1 MRKNQLKAGV
11 VLSYVSECVKIITN
25 LIYTPIML
33 RLLGKSEYGLYQL
46 VYSVVS
52 YLSLLSL
59 GFGSAYI
66 RYYSKYKAENDDD
79 GVARLNGM
87 FMTIFCAISMICL
100 LCGFIMVLNIKSIF
114 ASGLTDAEYV
124 RARILMILMII
135 NLALT
140 FPATVFNCNVTAHE
154 KFIFQKTIIVLQNIL
169 NPFLCLPLLIMGAGS
184 VGMVLVTTGLTI
196 GKLLIN
202 SWYCF
207 KKLHIR
213 FLFKGFKLSLLK
225 EMFTFTFFIFLNQ
238 IINQINWSVD
248 KFLLGRLAGTTAV
261 AVYGVGGTINNMY
274 LQASLSIS
282 NVFTP
287 RVHRLV
293 ANNQRDTELTVLFT
307 RVGRLQFMLLSLVL
321 TGFVFLGQPFI
332 SFWAGEGYS
341 ESYLVAILLI
351 TPCTVPLIQN
361 IGIEIQRAKNK
372 HKARSVVYFAIAV
385 GNVLVSIPLI
395 KYYGPIGAA
404 LGTTIALVL
413 GNVFFMNWYYHNRL
427 DINVI
432 YFWKNI
438 VSFLPSFIVPTIL
451 GIIIMKYIPVTSFVR
466 LFILAIAYSV
476 VYAVSFWILG
486 MNDSEKDLLRNVLK
500 KLRRGR

>member
-100 LCGFIMVLNIKSIF
+100 LCGFIMVHNIKSIF

-169 NPFLCLPLLIMGAGS
+169 NPFLKILRI
-184 VGMVLVTTGLTI
+184 T
-196 GKLLIN
+196 N
-202 SWYCF
+202 
-207 KKLHIR
+207 
-213 FLFKGFKLSLLK
+213 
-225 EMFTFTFFIFLNQ
+225 IF
-238 IINQINWSVD
+238 
-248 KFLLGRLAGTTAV
+248 
-261 AVYGVGGTINNMY
+261 
-274 LQASLSIS
+274 
-282 NVFTP
+282 
-287 RVHRLV
+287 
-293 ANNQRDTELTVLFT
+293 
-307 RVGRLQFMLLSLVL
+307 
-321 TGFVFLGQPFI
+321 
-332 SFWAGEGYS
+332 
-341 ESYLVAILLI
+341 
-351 TPCTVPLIQN
+351 
-361 IGIEIQRAKNK
+361 
-372 HKARSVVYFAIAV
+372 
-385 GNVLVSIPLI
+385 
-395 KYYGPIGAA
+395 
-404 LGTTIALVL
+404 
-413 GNVFFMNWYYHNRL
+413 
-427 DINVI
+427 
-432 YFWKNI
+432 
-438 VSFLPSFIVPTIL
+438 
-451 GIIIMKYIPVTSFVR
+451 
-466 LFILAIAYSV
+466 
-476 VYAVSFWILG
+476 
-486 MNDSEKDLLRNVLK
+486 
-500 KLRRGR
+500 

>member
-1 MRKNQLKAGV
+1 MKKNQLKAGV
-11 VLSYVSECVKIITN
+11 ILSYVSEFVKIATN

-66 RYYSKYKAENDDD
+66 RYYSKYKAENDED

-87 FMTIFCAISMICL
+87 FMTIFCTIATICL
-100 LCGFIMVLNIKSIF
+100 LCGFCMVYNIKSIF
-114 ASGLTDAEYV
+114 ASGLTDAEYG
-124 RARILMILMII
+124 RARILMILMVI
-135 NLALT
+135 NLTLT

-154 KFIFQKTIIVLQNIL
+154 KFIFQKTIIILQNIL
-169 NPFLCLPLLIMGAGS
+169 NPFLCLPLLIMGVGS

-261 AVYGVGGTINNMY
+261 AVYGVGGTINTMY

-287 RVHRLV
+287 RVHRIV
-293 ANNQRDTELTVLFT
+293 ANNQRDAELTSLFT

-332 SFWAGEGYS
+332 TFWAGEGYS
-341 ESYLVAILLI
+341 EAYLVALLLI

-372 HKARSVVYFAIAV
+372 HKARSVVYAAIAI

-395 KYYGPIGAA
+395 KYYGPVGAA
-404 LGTTIALVL
+404 LGTAIALIL
-413 GNVFFMNWYYHNRL
+413 GNTFFMNWYYHNRL
-427 DINVI
+427 DIDVI
-432 YFWKNI
+432 NFWKNI
-438 VSFLPSFIVPTIL
+438 FSFLPSFIAPTIL
-451 GIIIMKYIPVTSFVR
+451 GIIIMRYIPVTSFTKV
-466 LFILAIAYSV
+466 FILAVAYTV
-476 VYAVSFWILG
+476 VYVISFWTLG
-486 MNDSEKDLLRNVLK
+486 MNDSEKDLLRNILK
-500 KLRRGR
+500 KLRKGR

>member
-1 MRKNQLKAGV
+1 MKKNQLKAGV
-11 VLSYVSECVKIITN
+11 ILSYVSEFVKIATN

-66 RYYSKYKAENDDD
+66 RYYSKYKAENDED

-87 FMTIFCAISMICL
+87 FMTIFCTIATICL
-100 LCGFIMVLNIKSIF
+100 LCGFCMVYNIKSIF
-114 ASGLTDAEYV
+114 ASGLTDAEYG
-124 RARILMILMII
+124 RARILMILMVI
-135 NLALT
+135 NLTLT

-154 KFIFQKTIIVLQNIL
+154 KFIFQKTIIILQNIL
-169 NPFLCLPLLIMGAGS
+169 NPFLCLPLLIMGVGS

-261 AVYGVGGTINNMY
+261 AVYGVGGTINTMY

-287 RVHRLV
+287 RVHRIV
-293 ANNQRDTELTVLFT
+293 ANNQRDAELTSLFT

-332 SFWAGEGYS
+332 TFWAGEGYS
-341 ESYLVAILLI
+341 EAYLVALLLI

-372 HKARSVVYFAIAV
+372 HKARSVVYAAIAI

-395 KYYGPIGAA
+395 KYYGPVGAA
-404 LGTTIALVL
+404 LGTAIALIL
-413 GNVFFMNWYYHNRL
+413 GNTFFMNWYYHNRL
-427 DINVI
+427 DIDVI

-438 VSFLPSFIVPTIL
+438 FSFLPSFIAPTIL
-451 GIIIMKYIPVTSFVR
+451 GIIIMRYIPVTSFTKV
-466 LFILAIAYSV
+466 FILAVAYTV
-476 VYAVSFWILG
+476 VYVISFWTLG
-486 MNDSEKDLLRNVLK
+486 MNDSEKDLLRNILK
-500 KLRRGR
+500 KLRKGR

>member
-1 MRKNQLKAGV
+1 MKKNQLKAGV
-11 VLSYVSECVKIITN
+11 ILSYVSEFVKIATN

-66 RYYSKYKAENDDD
+66 RYYSKYKVENDDD

-87 FMTIFCAISMICL
+87 FMTIFCTIATICL
-100 LCGFIMVLNIKSIF
+100 LCGFCMVYNIKSIF
-114 ASGLTDAEYV
+114 ASGLTDAEYG
-124 RARILMILMII
+124 RARILMILMVI
-135 NLALT
+135 NLTLT

-154 KFIFQKTIIVLQNIL
+154 KFIFQKTIIILQNIL
-169 NPFLCLPLLIMGAGS
+169 NPFLCLPLLIMGVGS

-261 AVYGVGGTINNMY
+261 AVYGVGGTINTMY

-287 RVHRLV
+287 RVHRIV
-293 ANNQRDTELTVLFT
+293 ANNQRDAELTLLFT

-332 SFWAGEGYS
+332 NFWAGEGYS
-341 ESYLVAILLI
+341 EAYLVALLLI

-372 HKARSVVYFAIAV
+372 HKARSVVYAAIAI

-395 KYYGPIGAA
+395 KYYGPVGAA
-404 LGTTIALVL
+404 LGTAIALIL
-413 GNVFFMNWYYHNRL
+413 GNAFFMNWYYHNRL
-427 DINVI
+427 DIDVI

-438 VSFLPSFIVPTIL
+438 FSFLPSFIAPTIL
-451 GIIIMKYIPVTSFVR
+451 GIIIMRYIPVTSFAKV
-466 LFILAIAYSV
+466 FILAIAYTV
-476 VYAVSFWILG
+476 VYGISFWILG
-486 MNDSEKDLLRNVLK
+486 MNDSEKDILRNILK
-500 KLRRGR
+500 KLRKGR

>member
-11 VLSYVSECVKIITN
+11 VLSYISECVKIITN

-100 LCGFIMVLNIKSIF
+100 LCGFIMVHNIKSIF

-213 FLFKGFKLSLLK
+213 FLFKGFKLSLFK

-395 KYYGPIGAA
+395 KYYGPVGAA
-404 LGTTIALVL
+404 LGTAIALIL
-413 GNVFFMNWYYHNRL
+413 GNAFFMNWYYHNRL

>member
-1 MRKNQLKAGV
+1 MGKNQLKAGV
-11 VLSYVSECVKIITN
+11 ILSYISEFVKIATN

-66 RYYSKYKAENDDD
+66 RYYSQYKADNDDT

-87 FMTIFCAISMICL
+87 FMTIFCTISMICL
-100 LCGFIMVLNIKSIF
+100 LCGSVMVYNIKGIF
-114 ASGLTDAEYV
+114 ASGLTDAEYG
-124 RARILMILMII
+124 RARILMILMVL

-169 NPFLCLPLLIMGAGS
+169 NPFLCLPLLIMGVGS
-184 VGMVLVTTGLTI
+184 VGMVLVTTALTV
-196 GKLLIN
+196 GKLIIN
-202 SWYCF
+202 AWYCF
-207 KKLHIR
+207 KKLYIR
-213 FLFKGFKLSLLK
+213 FLFKGFKFSLLK
-225 EMFTFTFFIFLNQ
+225 EMFAFTFFIFLNQ

-261 AVYGVGGTINNMY
+261 AIYGVGSTINNMY

-293 ANNQRDTELTVLFT
+293 ARNEDDNKLTILFT

-321 TGFVFLGQPFI
+321 TGFMFLGKPFI
-332 SFWAGEGYS
+332 DFWAGDGYS
-341 ESYLVAILLI
+341 DAYFVALLLI

-372 HKARSVVYFAIAV
+372 HKARSVVYSAIAV
-385 GNVLVSIPLI
+385 GNVIISIPLI

-404 LGTTIALVL
+404 LGTAIALIL
-413 GNVFFMNWYYHNRL
+413 GNIVFMNWYYHSKL

-432 YFWKNI
+432 YFWKN
-438 VSFLPSFIVPTIL
+438 VLSFLPSFIAPGIL
-451 GIIIMKYIPVTSFVR
+451 GIIIMKYIPVTKFVT
-466 LFILAIAYSV
+466 LFVLAIAYTA
-476 VYAVSFWILG
+476 VYVVSFWLFG
-486 MNDSEKDLLRNVLK
+486 MNNSEKDLLRNVLK
-500 KLRRGR
+500 KVRKGR

>member
-1 MRKNQLKAGV
+1 MKKNQLKAGV
-11 VLSYVSECVKIITN
+11 ILSYVSEFVKIATN

-66 RYYSKYKAENDDD
+66 RYYSKYKAENDED

-87 FMTIFCAISMICL
+87 FMTIFCTIATICL
-100 LCGFIMVLNIKSIF
+100 LCGFCMVYNIKSIF
-114 ASGLTDAEYV
+114 ASGLTDAEYG
-124 RARILMILMII
+124 RARILMILMVI
-135 NLALT
+135 NLTLT

-154 KFIFQKTIIVLQNIL
+154 KFIFQKTIVILQNIL
-169 NPFLCLPLLIMGAGS
+169 NPFLCLPLLIMGVGS

-196 GKLLIN
+196 GKLLID

-213 FLFKGFKLSLLK
+213 FMFKGFKLSLLK

-261 AVYGVGGTINNMY
+261 AVYGVGGTINTMY

-293 ANNQRDTELTVLFT
+293 ANNQRDAELTLLFT

-332 SFWAGEGYS
+332 NFWAGEGYS
-341 ESYLVAILLI
+341 EAYLVALLLI

-372 HKARSVVYFAIAV
+372 HKARSVVYAAIAI

-395 KYYGPIGAA
+395 KYYGPVGAA
-404 LGTTIALVL
+404 LGTAIALIL
-413 GNVFFMNWYYHNRL
+413 GNAFFMNWYYHNRL
-427 DINVI
+427 DIDVI

-438 VSFLPSFIVPTIL
+438 FSFLPSFIAPTIL
-451 GIIIMKYIPVTSFVR
+451 GIIIMRYIPVTSFTKV
-466 LFILAIAYSV
+466 FILAVAYTV
-476 VYAVSFWILG
+476 VYVISFWTLG
-486 MNDSEKDLLRNVLK
+486 MNDSEKDLLRNILK
-500 KLRRGR
+500 KLRKGR